1 MQKHVWK
8 WRFHGQRNDSTPN
21 PSGEIDYY
29 NELDL
34 VLLFPTMITG
44 ENISCS
50 ERLPQ
55 IIRIHILEVIFKS
68 FIGV

>member
-1 MQKHVWK
+1 MFDPKFKNMFENGVFMVKEMTQPQTHL
-8 WRFHGQRNDSTPN
+8 
-21 PSGEIDYY
+21 GEIDYY

-50 ERLPQ
+50 EWLPQ
-55 IIRIHILEVIFKS
+55 IIWIF
-68 FIGV
+68 